1 MSKEPEV
8 GRQITVRGMAYAPTS
23 EQGVVA
29 LFGRL
34 APRLGFCIEQVQIR
48 CPDCRARRK
57 GRICRIEF
65 EYWAS
70 DFEIHEH
77 NPDKVDYVVCWHNDW
92 ASRPKKYKHLEI
104 IELKRFVDALPS
116 VFVVA
121 CRENSGQGKG
131 LDTRNRTEW
140 NVPVNAEIDDLV
152 IMYRAGKDTKGN
164 PASKIKD
171 IWRVVGPFTRYGKRN
186 KEDRWP
192 GLQAGLKLVVRLKK
206 HPVTYA
212 ELCRDRNT
220 RDLGVVLRRFIGMTD
235 VTDDWP
241 VLYNKI
247 VSLNPKAKSDLRQWH
262 FD

>member
-1 MSKEPEV
+1 MNARQKKLRIEGNRKGGQSKSQVKIEAARKN
-8 GRQITVRGMAYAPTS
+8 GMRG
-23 EQGVVA
+23 G
-29 LFGRL
+29 
-34 APRLGFCIEQVQIR
+34 
-48 CPDCRARRK
+48 RRK
-57 GRICRIEF
+57 HVLSIT
-65 EYWAS
+65 
-70 DFEIHEH
+70 EIVARE
-77 NPDKVDYVVCWHNDW
+77 W
-92 ASRPKKYKHLEI
+92 KKYQAEHPANNSYTRL
-104 IELKRFVDALPS
+104 
-116 VFVVA
+116 
-121 CRENSGQGKG
+121 RENSGQGKG